1 MDTKIMVTIEL
12 LGTQRAVAGI
22 DSIHMPLGE
31 RTRAKDVFRFL
42 RTNYPEMD
50 LDDNKLQ
57 LAVNHE
63 IVSLE
68 RVLKANDT
76 VFLIPHIGGG

>member
-1 MDTKIMVTIEL
+1 MDTKLMVTIEL

-22 DSIHMPLGE
+22 DSIRMPIGE
-31 RTRAKDVFRFL
+31 STIARDVFRFL
-42 RTNYPEMD
+42 RTNYPAMD

-68 RVLKANDT
+68 RVLKVNDT